1 MQNFKH
7 SKDHKKVDKR
17 NRQLKRSSIISVALL
32 LVILIVLNLIFTRF
46 LGPHTR
52 FDWTANQAM
61 TLSDVSRELVN
72 ELESPARIV
81 VLMEESAFPGAQYAQ
96 VDFVEGLI
104 KEYDEVAGDAI
115 EVDFIDPELTPSIIE
130 TLDPQGQHEGQVV
143 RGRIAIHGTETGKLK
158 ILSARDFVNTQM
170 NQQYQQVITGY
181 SAEAAIS
188 GAINYVSSLETPIVY
203 LSQGHGEGTLEK
215 GYSFL
220 NELMLNNNFTVEQLD
235 SLSLTEIP
243 EDARFIF
250 MINPQQDLTEDEAA
264 VYINYVKSGGNL
276 LVLSEYGQRD
286 LPNLNSVLFEFNL
299 KLTNDRVVE
308 SDPGRQMG
316 EDQYNFLAETPNSS
330 LGQFG
335 DQAWSIVGSSRAVED
350 AGNAKEWIETEA
362 ILTTGEQ
369 GAVEFGGETDD
380 LSSSGRQVLGMLSE
394 NRGFVD
400 GTTVTSTSK
409 AIVLGSSMAF
419 HDGIFS
425 TFLRQSA
432 NYPLAVSTFNYLGE
446 VDSDRLV
453 IRPTPVVSYALGT
466 QFQGSLN
473 IASLF
478 SWLILPLL
486 FVIIAIVVYRR
497 RKNL

>member
-1 MQNFKH
+1 MQFFKR
-7 SKDHKKVDKR
+7 SKDHKNVDKR
-17 NRQLKRSSIISVALL
+17 NRQLNRSSIVSVALL
-32 LVILIVLNLIFTRF
+32 LVILIVFNLIFTRF

-61 TLSDVSRELVN
+61 TLGDVSRELITD
-72 ELESPARIV
+72 LESPARIV
-81 VLMEESAFPGAQYAQ
+81 VLLEESEFPGMHYSQ
-96 VDFVEGLI
+96 VDFVEGLL
-104 KEYDEVAGDAI
+104 KEYDEVAGDNI

-130 TLDPQGQHEGQVV
+130 TLDPQGQHEGQIV
-143 RGRIAIHGTETGKLK
+143 RGRIAVHGTDTGKLK
-158 ILSARDFVNTQM
+158 VLSSRDFVDTQM
-170 NQQYQQVITGY
+170 NQQFQQVITGY

-188 GAINYVSSLETPIVY
+188 GALNYVSSLETPIIY
-203 LSQGHGEGTLEK
+203 LSQGHGEGKLEE
-215 GYSFL
+215 GYTFL
-220 NELMLNNNFTVEQLD
+220 QELMLNNNFAIEQLD

-250 MINPQQDLTEDEAA
+250 MINPQQDLTDDEAA
-264 VYINYVKSGGNL
+264 IYISYVKSGGNL

-308 SDPGRQMG
+308 SDPARQMG
-316 EDQYNFLAETPNSS
+316 EDSYNFLAETPGSS
-330 LGQFG
+330 MGQFG
-335 DQAWSIVGSSRAVED
+335 DQAWSVVGSARAVEE
-350 AGNAKEWIETEA
+350 AGNAKEWIETEP

-369 GAVEFGGETDD
+369 GAVEVAGEPDD
-380 LSSSGRQVLGMLSE
+380 LSRSGRQVLGMLSE
-394 NRGFVD
+394 NRGFID
-400 GTTVTSTSK
+400 GTNVTSTSK
-409 AIVLGSSMAF
+409 AIVVGSAMAF

-432 NYPLAVSTFNYLGE
+432 NYPLAVNAFNYLGE

-453 IRPTPVVSYALGT
+453 IRPKPVVSYALGT

-473 IASLF
+473 IASLLT
-478 SWLILPLL
+478 WLVLPLM
-486 FVIIAIVVYRR
+486 FVLVAVVVYRR